1 MKKCILSVIFS
12 IVIILSGCTMNNDA
26 TVSENSTKSE
36 EVSSTIIVSSTI
48 TDTDST
54 SNNMDGNTGVENSN
68 TISSSNSAT
77 TSSENNPEQVN
88 SSNFNQDILFG
99 LFKDSKDSVLKK
111 LGDKY
116 QLSGAG
122 VEGSEEGYLYEEL
135 GITIVFD
142 NDYVSAI
149 YCGMKVV
156 INGASAGMNFKQV
169 QEKLGQAKIE
179 ETWVETPDN
188 KAYSMTYIIENC
200 IVEFLSYSKDGN
212 ESMLS
217 IYSQN

>member
-1 MKKCILSVIFS
+1 MRISILSVIFS
-12 IVIILSGCTMNNDA
+12 ITIILSGCTMNNDA
-26 TVSENSTKSE
+26 TFSEKSTKSE
-36 EVSSTIIVSSTI
+36 EVASTIVVSGTI
-48 TDTDST
+48 TDTNST
-54 SNNMDGNTGVENSN
+54 SNNMDVNARVENPN

-77 TSSENNPEQVN
+77 TSGENNPEQIN
-88 SSNFNQDILFG
+88 SSNFNQDVLFG
-99 LFKDSKDSVLKK
+99 LFKDPKDSVLKK

-116 QLSGAG
+116 QLTEAG
-122 VEGSEEGYLYEEL
+122 IEGSEEGYFYEEL

-200 IVEFLSYSKDGN
+200 IVDFLSYSKDGS